1 MRYRTR
7 ESIDFSVCLL
17 HSLAMENAQVAPL
30 VKLDYLEPA
39 ELARELDVSERTIHR
54 WHVLRIGPPR
64 VAIGRKILYRRAS
77 VIEWL
82 ESQETRQG
90 RASGRKV
97 AAR

>member
-1 MRYRTR
+1 METLTQQH
-7 ESIDFSVCLL
+7 ETAGNGGQAAGILQTGGFIEPEQ
-17 HSLAMENAQVAPL
+17 LA
-30 VKLDYLEPA
+30 A
-39 ELARELDVSERTIHR
+39 ELGISPRTLARWDVSRT
-54 WHVLRIGPPR
+54 GPPKLKLGKR
-64 VAIGRKILYRRAS
+64 NLYRRAS